1 MKMHH
6 LDKKK
11 VEAIM
16 LKVKQVVES
25 GQYPADIIEEI
36 FQLSEVDGKKFL
48 ECKAHPIQKEK
59 VNFEIDP
66 EKGVRFF
73 DPFNFFTR
81 GSYMDMDGLTVWTQD
96 TLKEPWEYDEEK

>member
-6 LDKKK
+6 LDKEK

-25 GQYPADIIEEI
+25 GQYPADVIEEI
-36 FQLSEVDGKKFL
+36 FKLSEVDGEKFL
-48 ECKAHPIQKEK
+48 ECKAHPVQKEK

-66 EKGVRFF
+66 EKGVRF
-73 DPFNFFTR
+73 
-81 GSYMDMDGLTVWTQD
+81 LTLSIFSPGESIRIWTD
-96 TLKEPWEYDEEK
+96 

>member
-6 LDKKK
+6 LDKEK
-11 VEAIM
+11 VEAVM

-48 ECKAHPIQKEK
+48 ECKNHPVQK
-59 VNFEIDP
+59 
-66 EKGVRFF
+66 
-73 DPFNFFTR
+73 
-81 GSYMDMDGLTVWTQD
+81 
-96 TLKEPWEYDEEK
+96 